1 MVLLLTFPCLTL
13 RRVYCLPKTR
23 YREVRFLNTDICIY
37 MCLSLIVYLK
47 LWTFL
52 DGGALLFVKE
62 KEIAPSIL
70 GFLCFYVNILVIV
83 YHTDKSCTCRAF
95 AFWER
100 PRYSSVWFKMRYC
113 FKLVSF
119 TPAELHRVLEASSYT
134 SVGSRRVL
142 LQVGESV
149 LICLILID
157 LN

>member
-62 KEIAPSIL
+62 KEIAPSVL
-70 GFLCFYVNILVIV
+70 GFLCFCINILVIV
-83 YHTDKSCTCRAF
+83 I
-95 AFWER
+95 
-100 PRYSSVWFKMRYC
+100 
-113 FKLVSF
+113 F
-119 TPAELHRVLEASSYT
+119 TYRVTPTELLRILGASSIQECL
-134 SVGSRRVL
+134 VQDAVL
-142 LQVGESV
+142 LQIGESV
-149 LICLILID
+149 YTYRATSRFGSVLAIQE
-157 LN
+157 

>member
-37 MCLSLIVYLK
+37 ICLSLIVYLK

-70 GFLCFYVNILVIV
+70 GFLCFCINILVIV
-83 YHTDKSCTCRAF
+83 IFTDR
-95 AFWER
+95 
-100 PRYSSVWFKMRYC
+100 V
-113 FKLVSF
+113 
-119 TPAELHRVLEASSYT
+119 TPTELLRILGASSIQECL
-134 SVGSRRVL
+134 VQDAVL
-142 LQVGESV
+142 LQIGESV
-149 LICLILID
+149 YTYRATSRFGSVLAIQE
-157 LN
+157 

>member
-70 GFLCFYVNILVIV
+70 GFLCFCINILVIV
-83 YHTDKSCTCRAF
+83 NFMDRVTPTELLRILGASSLYK
-95 AFWER
+95 
-100 PRYSSVWFKMRYC
+100 SVWFKMRCC
-113 FKLVSF
+113 FKLVSPF
-119 TPAELHRVLEASSYT
+119 TPTELLRVLGASSLYKSDWSNT
-134 SVGSRRVL
+134 RPASSR
-142 LQVGESV
+142 
-149 LICLILID
+149 
-157 LN
+157 